1 MILSDR
7 SAQGLF
13 QSDFP
18 PCLAVLLLPPP
29 RQFFPMSFH
38 YFPYNELAVIAPVA
52 PCRARSAQ
60 RAQAV
65 QSQMQF
71 LIISVF
77 FNGGVT
83 VAG

>member
-1 MILSDR
+1 MILSAS

-29 RQFFPMSFH
+29 RQSFPMSFH
-38 YFPYNELAVIAPVA
+38 CFPYHELAVIAPVA

-60 RAQAV
+60 LAQAV
-65 QSQMQF
+65 QSQTQF
-71 LIISVF
+71 LIISGF